1 MRSMKDY
8 EPKTQPGTPRPS
20 PSVEG
25 NDFRMEAFKIAVTG
39 VVLTLLLIWI
49 G

>member
-1 MRSMKDY
+1 MRSMKEY

-25 NDFRMEAFKIAVTG
+25 NDFRMEALKIAVVG
-39 VVLTLLLIWI
+39 GVLTFFLIWI